1 MDNVNEQTSLV
12 DRGRVAMS
20 TKLAYALGHIFNDLA
35 AAMWFSYTLIY
46 LQRVASLEPIIAGSF
61 LLLGQVIDAI
71 MTPVFGFLV
80 DRYCKKKIWHVIGS
94 IMVTFSFP
102 VIFGGFAKSSSGIV
116 MLLYVTSITIFQTGW
131 AAVQISH
138 LSMIPSLTNSLL
150 ARADLTAIR
159 YSAQVGAAVVVF
171 LVTWIVLPTSGES
184 IVQLDQQD
192 DYKFRNI
199 VLILTTLGLTA
210 TVFFHI
216 FLKANLLEQTPHWD
230 EGKRDEEVAESSEHS
245 FNRRLSWLGI
255 TVLLRVAM
263 LYVASRL
270 FITLATVYLPL
281 YIEESKVGGKQAL
294 ASVPLVSYVSSFVAA
309 LLLKHINR
317 ACGLLFPGRCN
328 RHPGRRRY
336 GVDRKQH
343 DSRVRYRCVNRRG
356 KFHHDGHRVKRHRGT
371 NRLED
376 GTQRTRVLYRYFSR
390 QDHHRPRGDINR
402 EMEMQRPGT
411 LSELQPRR
419 TVRRVRFLDDTG
431 TRNFAVCIA
440 LPDMTRF
447 TFSALCNNHVIY
459 SLIKNC
465 RQSNKHIS
473 FPLCMLLLFIP
484 FFFPVRSKCTIDL
497 FSFFFY

>member
-150 ARADLTAIR
+150 ARADLTAISESLGANAALGR
-159 YSAQVGAAVVVF
+159 REEGRGGGRIVGAFVQSSAVVARHHGPAASRDA
-171 LVTWIVLPTSGES
+171 LCGEQIVHHPGDG
-184 IVQLDQQD
+184 V
-192 DYKFRNI
+192 
-199 VLILTTLGLTA
+199 LTA
-210 TVFFHI
+210 VHRR
-216 FLKANLLEQTPHWD
+216 EQGRWQ
-230 EGKRDEEVAESSEHS
+230 
-245 FNRRLSWLGI
+245 
-255 TVLLRVAM
+255 
-263 LYVASRL
+263 ASPGQRTFGVIRIL
-270 FITLATVYLPL
+270 VRSRSAA
-281 YIEESKVGGKQAL
+281 QAHQQGMR
-294 ASVPLVSYVSSFVAA
+294 YE
-309 LLLKHINR
+309 
-317 ACGLLFPGRCN
+317 GLLFPGRCN